1 MRIRGFEYVLFSV
14 AIAILILIGV
24 LFFTGA
30 QVARAGPGELF
41 VKPNGTGVLCTQ
53 AQPCPLATALGE
65 ALQGDIIYLAQGS
78 YTGSGGAV
86 VTLTKS
92 ISLYGGWDGAPT
104 GQIKRNPNSYQT
116 ILDGQD
122 QRRVVSINGAVSPVI
137 DGFTITNGRD
147 SYGAG
152 IYSSNAS
159 PVISNNGINN
169 NVALFNGGGIY
180 TSSGSPV
187 ITSNTILNNSAV
199 YGGGLNSSDGIV
211 NFNGNY
217 LAGNQAD
224 YGGGVNVMGSSFT
237 GTANKIVDNHGGS
250 AWIVSGSQD
259 RHMLAANN
267 LLANND
273 GTAFTIYQY
282 QADLIHNTIVG
293 NLSNAVN
300 SAYSATVTL
309 TNNIIAGNQAQSIF
323 TWANAMVSGRNN
335 LFWGNK
341 SNSFTG
347 ENPVLADPKFVNL
360 SQEDYHLQMGSP
372 ALDAGALSSINTDL
386 DDQPRDDGCPD
397 IGAYELKQWRNYLP
411 FAGR

>member
-1 MRIRGFEYVLFSV
+1 MQNRAFEYVLSSI
-14 AIAILILIGV
+14 AIAILVVIGV
-24 LFFTGA
+24 LCFAGA
-30 QVARAGPGELF
+30 QVARAEPGKLF
-41 VKPNGTGVLCTQ
+41 VKQSGTGSACTQ
-53 AQPCPLATALGE
+53 AQPCLLETALGK
-65 ALQGDIIYLAQGS
+65 ALQGDIIYLSQGT

-92 ISLYGGWDGAPT
+92 IGLYGGWDGAPT
-104 GQIKRNPNSYQT
+104 GQIKRNPNTYQT
-116 ILDGQD
+116 ILDGQN
-122 QRRVVSINGAVSPVI
+122 QRRVISITGVVSPVI

-147 SYGAG
+147 SYGGG

-159 PVISNNGINN
+159 PVISNNVINR

-180 TSSGSPV
+180 TSSGSPI
-187 ITSNTILNNSAV
+187 ITSNTILNNTAA
-199 YGGGLNSSDGIV
+199 YGGGLNSSDGTV

-224 YGGGVNVMGSSFT
+224 YGGGLNVMGSAFT

-300 SAYSATVTL
+300 SAYTATVTL
-309 TNNIIAGNQAQSIF
+309 TNNIIARNQAQSIF
-323 TWANAMVSGRNN
+323 TWANATVSGSNN
-335 LFWGNK
+335 LFWENK

-347 ENPVLADPKFVNL
+347 QNPVLADPKFVNS
-360 SQEDYHLQMGSP
+360 SQENYHLQMGSP
-372 ALDAGALSSINTDL
+372 ALDAGAPSPINTDL
-386 DDQPRDDGCPD
+386 DGQPREVGRPD